1 MTDAITMNA
10 PAKVNL
16 ALSVGSLNDAGMHP
30 IVSRMTTVGYGDD
43 LEVKRLAEDGLSRY
57 AILWH
62 DEATR
67 TSPINWPMT
76 SDLAVRAHRAMEAHA
91 GRALPVQMKLEKR
104 LPVGSGLGGG
114 SSDAAAMLRAV
125 NELFALDLDS
135 AALIDIASGLGSDIP
150 FLICGGTAIISGLGE
165 VVEPL
170 DDTDMHMVL
179 VMPDYGCATG
189 EVYDAFDEL
198 GGGMLDES
206 HVRNGGVFNDLSAAA
221 CEVASSLAADMAAIS
236 TIAEDHV
243 HLSGSGSAMFVLCD
257 NAEHASA
264 LAAAIEK
271 ETQLSAVATATTCNA
286 KKKEVTQ

>member
-1 MTDAITMNA
+1 
-10 PAKVNL
+10 
-16 ALSVGSLNDAGMHP
+16 
-30 IVSRMTTVGYGDD
+30 
-43 LEVKRLAEDGLSRY
+43 
-57 AILWH
+57 
-62 DEATR
+62 
-67 TSPINWPMT
+67 MT

-125 NELFALDLDS
+125 NELFELGFDS
-135 AALIDIASGLGSDIP
+135 AELIDIASEIGSDIP
-150 FLICGGTAIISGLGE
+150 FLVCGGTAIVSGLGE

-170 DDTDMHMVL
+170 DDTNMHMVL

-221 CEVASSLAADMAAIS
+221 CEIAPPLAVDMASIAA
-236 TIAEDHV
+236 IAEDQV

-257 NAEHASA
+257 NAEHASD

-271 ETQLSAVATATTCNA
+271 ETHLSAIATATSCTA
-286 KKKEVTQ
+286 KKKELT